1 MARRYAFT
9 LNNPVEQLDFSVAPK
24 VRYAIWQ
31 LEKGE
36 NGTPHYQG
44 YMVME
49 SAVKLGGMKLIVP
62 GAHFEPCKGTH
73 EQNKAYCTKVEGR
86 QEGPWTHGV
95 EPEQG
100 KRTDLVEIKEK
111 LDAGVSMKQLA
122 SEHFSDFIRYERSFR
137 AYRTLMTPERNF
149 KTEVE
154 VHWGVPG
161 SGKSHYAR
169 SYAGAYFKPEGQ
181 WWCGYDNHEVV
192 ILDEFKGWLTPTF
205 MLRLMDRYPLR
216 VETKGGSVE
225 FVAKKL
231 IITSNFHWME
241 WWNSNVRFDR
251 EALERRFDVIQEYKE
266 RYVPPAVVQADV
278 CMEENAPPEDCDTL
292 SCETSMYP
300 LACELRDFDLIE

>member
-111 LDAGVSMKQLA
+111 LDAGCHNPPGEHFLQCKHQLA
-122 SEHFSDFIRYERSFR
+122 RLQEEHIVPC
-137 AYRTLMTPERNF
+137 TLE
-149 KTEVE
+149 
-154 VHWGVPG
+154 
-161 SGKSHYAR
+161 
-169 SYAGAYFKPEGQ
+169 
-181 WWCGYDNHEVV
+181 
-192 ILDEFKGWLTPTF
+192 
-205 MLRLMDRYPLR
+205 
-216 VETKGGSVE
+216 
-225 FVAKKL
+225 
-231 IITSNFHWME
+231 
-241 WWNSNVRFDR
+241 
-251 EALERRFDVIQEYKE
+251 
-266 RYVPPAVVQADV
+266 
-278 CMEENAPPEDCDTL
+278 
-292 SCETSMYP
+292 
-300 LACELRDFDLIE
+300 